1 MSISRK
7 AFLDKASIQLQG
19 AGIEHPRDEARA
31 LLDAIAGITLV
42 QQLASPDVLLSQ
54 NELQNLETALEKRM
68 NRMPISQIAGRAWFF
83 GWPFTVSEDTLTPRP
98 ESERLVEVAL
108 EFAHERSQTSIL
120 DAFAGTG
127 AIGISIA
134 HALVDSGQECALTMT
149 DISSPALEIA
159 KLNAAHYL
167 SDDVWEVECADI
179 WPSRLR
185 QYDIITSNPPYI
197 ATDDINALMPEV
209 RRYEPRRALDGGE
222 DGLHFYRRLAN
233 EANQRL
239 ADHGILIVEI
249 GATQEASVSA
259 IFLETGYWSE
269 IDRRKDFAGH
279 PRVLVF
285 SKKN

>member
-1 MSISRK
+1 M
-7 AFLDKASIQLQG
+7 QLQEV
-19 AGIEHPRDEARA
+19 GIEHPRDEARA

-54 NELQNLETALEKRM
+54 NELQKLETALEKRL
-68 NRMPISQIAGRAWFF
+68 NRMPLSQIVGRAWFF
-83 GWPFTVSEDTLTPRP
+83 GKPFIVSEATLTPRP

-108 EFAHERSQTSIL
+108 EFAHEQSQSSIL

-134 HALVDSGQECALTMT
+134 RTLIDSGKECTLTMT
-149 DISSPALEIA
+149 DISLPALEIA
-159 KLNAAHYL
+159 KLNAANYL
-167 SDDVWEVECADI
+167 ADDIWEVERADI
-179 WPSRLR
+179 WPSSLR

-197 ATDDINALMPEV
+197 VTDNINALMPEV

-233 EANQRL
+233 EANERL

-249 GATQEASVSA
+249 GATQEESVSA
-259 IFLETGYWSE
+259 IFLETGYWTE
-269 IDRRKDFAGH
+269 IDRRKDFVGH